1 MRRIQTMG
9 LCLVAVFA
17 IGAMTTA
24 SAFAAED
31 PEYYT
36 AKNTCSKKYGHLA
49 YAGECIIN
57 EKPVKAQTISYTEKG
72 GPANLEGALK
82 IECAS
87 NEGKGKL
94 SGGTGVGEK
103 GKQAKLTTKLKIT
116 YKGCHETGKTTECTK
131 SFSTPGT
138 IITENIKGTLVRA
151 SETEGGATIVAN
163 ELEGEKE
170 AKGFATF
177 KCGTSTNFLTVKVK
191 GKIIIEVS
199 PVIAKPDGGTALS
212 NAGETFNREKAAI
225 AGCGKQKLLYVNGLK
240 PCHFL
245 QVEENGKALEP
256 SWNVAE
262 NLIDFKTKKVETVE
276 KGEF

>member
-1 MRRIQTMG
+1 MRRIRTMG

-17 IGAMTTA
+17 IVAMTTA
-24 SAFAAED
+24 SAFAAGD

-57 EKPVKAQTISYTEKG
+57 GKPVKAQLISYTEKG

-94 SGGTGVGEK
+94 SGGTANQK
-103 GKQAKLTTKLKIT
+103 ANLTTKLKIT

-151 SETEGGATIVAN
+151 SETEGGGTIVAN

-191 GKIIIEVS
+191 GKIIIEIS
-199 PVIAKPDGGTALS
+199 PVIEKPDGGTALS
-212 NAGETFNREKAAI
+212 SKGETFNREKAAI
-225 AGCGKQKLLYVNGLK
+225 AGCGKQKLLYVNALK

>member
-1 MRRIQTMG
+1 MLRSAG
-9 LCLVAVFA
+9 
-17 IGAMTTA
+17 GASATSWARPPRHPTTSLTAA
-24 SAFAAED
+24 SAFAAAE

-57 EKPVKAQTISYTEKG
+57 GKPVKAQLISYTEKG

-94 SGGTGVGEK
+94 SGGTANQK
-103 GKQAKLTTKLKIT
+103 ANLTTKLKIT

-151 SETEGGATIVAN
+151 SETEGGGTIVAN

-199 PVIAKPDGGTALS
+199 PLIAKPDGGTALS

-225 AGCGKQKLLYVNGLK
+225 AGCGKQKLLYVNALK

-262 NLIDFKTKKVETVE
+262 NEVLYGTKKVETVE